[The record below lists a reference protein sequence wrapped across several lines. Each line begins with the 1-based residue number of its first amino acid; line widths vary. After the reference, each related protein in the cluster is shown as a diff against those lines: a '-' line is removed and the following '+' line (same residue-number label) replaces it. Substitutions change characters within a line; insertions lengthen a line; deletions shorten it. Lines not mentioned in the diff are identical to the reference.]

1 MTFGAEV
8 VAQHRRSLVQ
18 ILSATSLNKFEP
30 ILIEKKTEM
39 KGKVAENG
47 PSSKNVTFSKG
58 FFYMALKVVVLFDLV
73 LIIRKKR
80 SL

>member
-8 VAQHRRSLVQ
+8 VAQLVECSFSTPKVLVQ
-18 ILSATSLNKFEP
+18 ILSATSLNKFES

-58 FFYMALKVVVLFDLV
+58 FF
-73 LIIRKKR
+73 
-80 SL
+80 